1 MGYSAEAVVLREW
14 VLMEQHPLRQ
24 AQLGAL
30 GSVARQGMDLGH
42 MLMGQD
48 EVVPWSIHIPR
59 HLREITATKG
69 LESLPKNTYLNKQD
83 RSIQN
88 TKCT

>member
-1 MGYSAEAVVLREW
+1 
-14 VLMEQHPLRQ
+14 MEQHPLRQ

-48 EVVPWSIHIPR
+48 EVVP
-59 HLREITATKG
+59 
-69 LESLPKNTYLNKQD
+69 
-83 RSIQN
+83 
-88 TKCT
+88 